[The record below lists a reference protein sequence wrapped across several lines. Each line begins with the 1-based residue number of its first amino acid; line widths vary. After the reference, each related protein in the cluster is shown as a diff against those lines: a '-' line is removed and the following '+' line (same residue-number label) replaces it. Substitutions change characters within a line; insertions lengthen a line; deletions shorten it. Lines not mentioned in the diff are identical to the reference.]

1 MTVHDHL
8 SPLSQTLGKHMAERC
23 LDGLPGHFGDE
34 LLEAFPDE
42 DRKSLGL
49 ALAELQAE
57 GFVELSPLIGPK
69 LPRVRTTV
77 DLFVACDAGITGHDP
92 VEDSVV
98 LARMLI
104 EKPDL
109 GGNARNLEQASGW
122 ERRRFN
128 PAFALLIP
136 CIDDRRVRKSI
147 QNDYPTMGVLVADE
161 DVIRLRRYVHGRT

>member
-1 MTVHDHL
+1 MYDHL
-8 SPLSQTLGKHMAERC
+8 SPLAQTLGRYMAERC
-23 LDGLPGHFGDE
+23 TDGLPGHFGDE
-34 LLEAFPDE
+34 LLEAFSGE
-42 DRKSLGL
+42 DRKSLSL
-49 ALAELQAE
+49 ALAELQAD
-57 GFVELSPLIGPK
+57 GLVELSPLIGPK

-77 DLFVACDAGITGHDP
+77 QLFVACDAGITGHDP

-104 EKPDL
+104 DKPEL
-109 GGNARNLEQASGW
+109 GGSARDLEQAAGW

-147 QNDYPTMGVLVADE
+147 QNDYPTMGVLVSNE
-161 DVIRLRRYVHGRT
+161 DVIQLRRYVQAYT

>member
-1 MTVHDHL
+1 MHLHL
-8 SPLSQTLGKHMAERC
+8 SPLAQMLGRHMAEQC
-23 LDGLPGHFGDE
+23 SDGLPGHFGDE
-34 LLEAFPDE
+34 LLDTFPGE

-57 GFVELSPLIGPK
+57 GLVELSPLIGPK

-77 DLFVACDAGITGHDP
+77 DLFVACDARITGHDP

-104 EKPDL
+104 DKPDL
-109 GGNARNLEQASGW
+109 GGNARNLEQASAW
-122 ERRRFN
+122 DRRRFN

-161 DVIRLRRYVHGRT
+161 DVIQLRRYVQAHI

>member
-1 MTVHDHL
+1 MHDHL
-8 SPLSQTLGKHMAERC
+8 SPLAQTLGRHLAERC
-23 LDGLPGHFGDE
+23 DDGLPGHFGDE
-34 LLEAFPDE
+34 LLDAFPGE

-57 GFVELSPLIGPK
+57 GLVELSPLIGPK

-104 EKPDL
+104 DKPDL

-122 ERRRFN
+122 DRRRFN

-147 QNDYPTMGVLVADE
+147 QNDYPTMGILVADE
-161 DVIRLRRYVHGRT
+161 DVIQLRRYVQAQT